1 MAKKRQPSRKLSWI
15 PMLLAIASV
24 AIVIAGIAV
33 LKAQNTPAPA
43 MASVPGGALPADQ
56 LNQSLAQGKP
66 VLVFMH
72 STSCQSCI
80 DMMKVVDQVYPEFA
94 GQVTLVDVN
103 VYDDANLPLMQ
114 KLGLKYIPTVVV
126 FNSQGQ
132 SWQNVGLMQPD
143 QFRKALRE
151 RALGS

>member
-1 MAKKRQPSRKLSWI
+1 
-15 PMLLAIASV
+15 MLLGIASV
-24 AIVIAGIAV
+24 AIAIAGIAL
-33 LKAQNTPAPA
+33 LKAQNAPAPA
-43 MASVPGGALPADQ
+43 IAGVLGGALPADQ

-66 VLVFMH
+66 ALVFMH

-80 DMMKVVDQVYPEFA
+80 DMMKVVDQVYPEFT

-103 VYDDANLPLMQ
+103 VYEDANLPLMQ
-114 KLGLKYIPTVVV
+114 KLGLRYIPTVVV

-143 QFRKALRE
+143 EFRTYLRQ
-151 RALGS
+151 RALGG

>member
-1 MAKKRQPSRKLSWI
+1 
-15 PMLLAIASV
+15 MLLGVASV
-24 AIVIAGIAV
+24 AIVIAGIAM
-33 LKAQNTPAPA
+33 LKAQSAPAPA
-43 MASVPGGALPADQ
+43 MAGVPGGALPADQ

-66 VLVFMH
+66 ALVFMH

-80 DMMKVVDQVYPEFA
+80 DMMKVVDEVYPEFA

-103 VYDDANLPLMQ
+103 VYDNANLPLMQ

-143 QFRKALRE
+143 QFRQALRQ
-151 RALGS
+151 RALGG